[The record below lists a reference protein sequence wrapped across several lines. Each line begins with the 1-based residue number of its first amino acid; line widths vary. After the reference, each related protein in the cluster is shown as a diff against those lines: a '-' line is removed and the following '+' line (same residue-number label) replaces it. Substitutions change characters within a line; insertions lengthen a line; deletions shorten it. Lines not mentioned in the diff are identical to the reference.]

1 MFFQLALDEQSKRAE
16 SIDTIMRSFEDKLL
30 DLQDVRLT
38 VLCAMTHDMVLQTV
52 AEEREGRLEFEE
64 EIRQL
69 IRVCWLLQLKELSA
83 CSGVPKGVLGSV
95 RRLSETGADV
105 NAPSVLACRCLFSQ
119 ALKDIHTIE
128 EVLRLEIQAIS
139 SSQLMFAT

>member
-52 AEEREGRLEFEE
+52 AEEREGRLEFED

-69 IRVCWLLQLKELSA
+69 IRVCWILQVKELNA
-83 CSGVPKGVLGSV
+83 CSQVFQKEFSDLYAAFQKQVL
-95 RRLSETGADV
+95 T
-105 NAPSVLACRCLFSQ
+105 
-119 ALKDIHTIE
+119 
-128 EVLRLEIQAIS
+128 
-139 SSQLMFAT
+139 